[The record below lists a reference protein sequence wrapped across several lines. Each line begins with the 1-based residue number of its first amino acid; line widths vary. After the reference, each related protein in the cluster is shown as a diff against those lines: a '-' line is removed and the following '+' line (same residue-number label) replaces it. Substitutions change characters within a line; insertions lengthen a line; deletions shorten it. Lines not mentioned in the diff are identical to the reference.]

1 MSRVF
6 SLPSILA
13 VLVLAC
19 ASSAT
24 AQLVVLPSPRL
35 LTTMPMGGQVGST
48 IEVAITGENIE
59 NVTELLFSTPK
70 ITAKPVQGADGKPV
84 ENKFLVTIAPDAPVE
99 VHDARV
105 MSRLGLSSARAF
117 SVNTLAELTR
127 TAANNSVGTALK
139 LPANTICNAVTTK
152 RAIDFYSFD
161 GKKGKRV
168 AIDCAAAGIDSRL
181 TPVVIIADAKGQD
194 LLVNRT
200 GGVID
205 FTPPADGTYLVKVND
220 LTYQGGERHFYRL
233 ALQEVAGDG
242 TAPQQPTTTS
252 VSAVSWPP
260 QGLAPKASGPET
272 EPNNSPAEAQKVTL
286 PLDVAGSFY
295 PAADVDTYEFTA
307 KKGEVWWVEV
317 ASERLGL
324 STDPFVLVQKVTK
337 TGDEESLTD
346 VAELYD
352 IASPMKVSTNGYSY
366 DGPPYDAGSPDVLGK
381 VEIKEDGVYRLQVR
395 DLFGG
400 TRNEPGNVYRLL
412 VRQAQPD
419 FALATWAVHMTL
431 RNGDRAAFSKPISLR
446 AGAAMVFE
454 VAVIRRDGFDGE
466 IELSMDGLPAG
477 VTAGGLRIPAGKNV
491 GHLIISADATAKR
504 GFSLAKVAG
513 KATING
519 AVVTRPCRLASME
532 WPVKDAKGE
541 IPSPRLFA
549 DIPVS
554 VSDAEASP
562 LSITAAENKVWEA
575 KVGETLKIPLKAEW
589 RGEFSGTSMKLKAY
603 GTGFEGLKEF
613 DLPVKATAT
622 EAVIDLAAL
631 KTPPGEYTIAF
642 YGSAVAKYSYNPDAV
657 KAAEDVK
664 KKAEAEAA
672 AIAVEAKKLAGDAA
686 NAPAEKKS
694 EMANVA
700 KVAAEK
706 QKAAEATMAKAVQ
719 TMKVVTDAAAP
730 KDIVDIYV
738 SAPIRV
744 SVKAAEPAV
753 VPAPAPA
760 ATAPS
765 VPATPAAAT
774 TAKK

>member
-1 MSRVF
+1 MFRSF
-6 SLPSILA
+6 FYPSLLG

-19 ASSAT
+19 AASAS

-35 LTTMPMGGQVGST
+35 LTTMPMGGQVGSSVEVT
-48 IEVAITGENIE
+48 IAGENIE

-70 ITAKPVQGADGKPV
+70 ITAKPVNGPDGKPV
-84 ENKFLVTIAPDAPVE
+84 ENKFLVSIAADAPVG

-117 SVNTLAELTR
+117 SVNKLPEVTR
-127 TAANNSVGTALK
+127 TAANNSLETALK
-139 LPANTICNAVTTK
+139 LPANVICNAVMTK
-152 RAIDFYSFD
+152 RAVDFYSFE

-168 AIDCAAAGIDSRL
+168 AVDCAAAGIDSKL

-205 FTPPADGTYLVKVND
+205 FTPPSDGSYLVKVND

-233 ALQEVAGDG
+233 ALQEVAGNG
-242 TAPQQPTTTS
+242 PAPQQPATTS

-260 QGLAPKASGPET
+260 QGLAPNAKGPET
-272 EPNNSPAEAQKVTL
+272 EPNNTVAQAQKVTL
-286 PLDVAGSFY
+286 PIDLSGSFF
-295 PAADVDTYEFTA
+295 PAADVDTYEFSA

-324 STDPFVLVQKVTK
+324 STDPFVLVQKVVK
-337 TGDEESLTD
+337 TGEKETLTD

-352 IASPMKVSTNGYSY
+352 ITSPMKVSSNGYSY

-400 TRNEPGNVYRLL
+400 TRNEPGNVYRLI

-454 VAVIRRDGFDGE
+454 VAVVRRDGFDGE
-466 IELSMDGLPAG
+466 IELAMEGLPAG
-477 VTAGGLRIPAGKNV
+477 VTAGGLKIPAGKSV
-491 GHLIISADATAKR
+491 GHLVISADGKAKR
-504 GFSLAKVAG
+504 GASLAKVVG
-513 KATING
+513 RATING

-562 LSITAAENKVWEA
+562 LSITAAENKIWEA
-575 KVGETLKIPLKAEW
+575 KAGETLKIPLKVEW
-589 RGEFSGTSMKLKAY
+589 RGEFSGTSIKLKAY
-603 GTGFEGLKEF
+603 GTGFDGLKEF
-613 DLPVKATAT
+613 DLPVKATT
-622 EAVIDLAAL
+622 SEAVIDLAAL

-642 YGSAVAKYSYNPDAV
+642 YGSAVAKYSYNPEAV
-657 KAAEDVK
+657 KAAEELR

-672 AIAVEAKKLAGDAA
+672 VVAAAAKKLAGDAA
-686 NAPAEKKS
+686 NAPAEKKT
-694 EMANVA
+694 EMANAA
-700 KVAAEK
+700 KAAAEK
-706 QKAAEATMAKAVQ
+706 QKQAEAMMSKAVEKV
-719 TMKVVTDAAAP
+719 KVVTDAAAP

-744 SVKAAEPAV
+744 SVKA
-753 VPAPAPA
+753 
-760 ATAPS
+760 
-765 VPATPAAAT
+765 PAAAPVT